1 MFEDYLKVVGREKKN
16 HKVVFHFSKVSNSG
30 TSLSEGERDEVVVE
44 HKKRSV
50 WIGPNE
56 WSYDL

>member
-44 HKKRSV
+44 HKKRSC
-50 WIGPNE
+50 G
-56 WSYDL
+56 